1 MLTFRLFDF
10 LPAYHPAMTR
20 FGTDYHVARATGQ
33 CEATGEALQPGSA
46 CIATLCERET
56 DDGLDRKDFSLSAW
70 ESGARPERLFSYW
83 KTTVPEPDAK
93 PHLLVDDTVLMDL
106 FERLAGDERP
116 QRVAFR
122 FVLCLILMRKKLLK
136 FAGRS
141 GGTQAEQWLVQA
153 RRAAQEQPPM
163 AVINPNL
170 ADDDVRDL
178 IDQLSE
184 ILQSEL

>member
-1 MLTFRLFDF
+1 
-10 LPAYHPAMTR
+10 MTR
-20 FGTDYHVARATGQ
+20 FGTDYQVAHATGR
-33 CEATGEALQPGSA
+33 CEATGEPLTPGSA

-56 DDGLDRKDFSLSAW
+56 DDGLDRKDFSLAAW

-83 KTTVPEPDAK
+83 KTIVPEPDAK
-93 PHLLVDDTVLMDL
+93 PRLLVDDTVLMEL

-141 GGTQAEQWLVQA
+141 GGAQAEQWLVTA
-153 RRAAQEQPPM
+153 RGAAPEQPPM
-163 AVINPNL
+163 AVVNPNL
-170 ADDDVRDL
+170 SDDDVRGL